1 MPKKAS
7 RTGSELFIVDNSDE
21 AWKVAEYMRRWCN
34 HSSTIDVAT
43 GYFDIG
49 ALLCLGENWQ
59 QVDKIRILVGDDLNL
74 RTVKAIRQAL
84 TQRAADALNE
94 SFENEKAENPFLQGV
109 PAILKGMADKKI
121 EIRIYSKK
129 KFHAKAYITHA
140 RDEIIPLA
148 GLVGSS
154 NFTYAGLNQN
164 VELNVRIT
172 GDQVNVLQE
181 WFEEHWN
188 DADDVT
194 HDMLQIVEKH
204 VREYSPFEVYAR
216 FLHEFFR
223 HYDIDKDLDA
233 WLEDSKGS
241 QVWKALDD
249 YQKEAFRDLIEK
261 ARTHKGAFLC
271 DGVGL
276 GKTLTGLMVVEYFVA
291 FRKKNV
297 LLLVPKAANE
307 AVWKADIARFAPN
320 LARKRF
326 FGGLRVQN
334 HTDLTRKA
342 NDETDFPALWESVA
356 EDADVVLIDEAHHFR
371 NRGIKGKG
379 KKEKS
384 RYWKLFDVVEGKTMF
399 MLTAT
404 PVNNRLTDLQHM
416 IELFTHG
423 HADHF
428 RLTLGINSVPGHF
441 RTLEKNL
448 EALMADADDAEEAA
462 DVLANSP
469 VFRGLVVQRS
479 RGYVIESQ
487 KRQGKPGTLFP
498 DPKPPQVQDYSLKKT
513 YGKLLKIVEK
523 AFDKEKP
530 LLNLSMYY
538 PLAYPIDRDNLPE
551 GYEWEEGRQKQV
563 AALIRTQ
570 FLKRFESSWVS
581 FDSSCFRLLRKVRAW
596 IRAQEPTGTPKKR
609 LGQWEAKH
617 ESAVKRAEERHRD
630 LHDDEVQE
638 EDDII
643 DEMALRIEKLDR
655 KVYNVD
661 DILNESID
669 DLHQL
674 CDFLTELEGLNAD
687 HDDKLKQLTSL
698 LKTDPVLSK
707 HKVIIFTEFKSTA
720 RYLETHLNK
729 AGFTHIEEVDS
740 ERANH
745 RDRVNIIKRFSPYYN
760 GTTSAELADA
770 GETETRILISTDV
783 LAEGLNL
790 QDATRLINYD
800 LHWNPVRLMQR
811 IGRVNRRLNQ
821 EVEDAIVKDHPDQ
834 KPIRRTTGYW
844 NFLPPD
850 ELDELLALYNRVHK
864 KVLRISKTLG
874 IEYGKLLRPDDD
886 YEVLKEFNRRLED
899 FGKTP
904 FEDMRRTYNAMLD
917 ADASLEARLNE
928 QPQVGVFSGKEHIHP
943 DAQTVLFC
951 YNIPGPPLKEGG
963 GVDHSAPAE
972 SWSEK
977 HGRTVW
983 LRYDVDSGDVDDNA
997 PDMMPLV
1004 SCEPA
1009 TPRRNKIKQATLK
1022 EVRAEVEK
1030 HIKNNHL
1037 KAMNAPVGVK
1047 PTLKAWMELN

>member
-1 MPKKAS
+1 MPKKQSA
-7 RTGSELFIVDNSDE
+7 TGSELFIVDNSDE
-21 AWKVAEYMRRWCN
+21 AWKVAEYMRRWCK

-49 ALLCLGENWQ
+49 ALLCLGDHWQ
-59 QVDKIRILVGDDLNL
+59 QVDKIRILMGDDLNL
-74 RTVKAIRQAL
+74 RTVKAISNAL
-84 TQRAADALNE
+84 KIRAADALNQSLE
-94 SFENEKAENPFLQGV
+94 DEKKGNDFLSGV
-109 PAILKGMADKKI
+109 PAILQGMADKKI

-181 WFEEHWN
+181 WFEDHWN
-188 DADDVT
+188 DAEDVT
-194 HDMLQIVEKH
+194 EDMLKIVEKH
-204 VREYSPFEVYAR
+204 VREYSPYEVYAR

-223 HYDIDKDLDA
+223 HYDIDKDLGV
-233 WLEDSKGS
+233 WLNDPKGS
-241 QVWKALDD
+241 QVWKVLDD
-249 YQKEAFRDLIEK
+249 YQKEAFHDLIAK

-276 GKTLTGLMVVEYFVA
+276 GKTLTGLMVVEYFVT
-291 FRKKNV
+291 FRKQNV

-307 AVWKADIARFAPN
+307 AVWQADIKRFAPN
-320 LARKRF
+320 LRRKRF
-326 FGGLRVQN
+326 FGGLRIQN
-334 HTDLTRKA
+334 HTDLMRKA
-342 NDETDFPALWESVA
+342 NDETDFPALWESVG
-356 EDADVVLIDEAHHFR
+356 EDADVILMDEAHHFR
-371 NRGIKGKG
+371 NTGIKG
-379 KKEKS
+379 KS
-384 RYWKLFDVVEGKTMF
+384 RYWKLFDIADGKTMF

-404 PVNNRLTDLQHM
+404 PVNNRLIDLQHM

-423 HADHF
+423 QADHF
-428 RLTLGINSVPGHF
+428 KLTLGINSVPGHF

-448 EALMADADDAEEAA
+448 DKLTDDAADAEEASK
-462 DVLANSP
+462 VLSTSP
-469 VFRGLVVQRS
+469 IFQALVVQRS
-479 RGYVIESQ
+479 RGYAIESQ
-487 KRQGKPGTLFP
+487 KRQGKDGTLFP
-498 DPKPPQVQDYSLKKT
+498 EPTPPKVCDYSLKKT
-513 YGKLLKIVEK
+513 YGKLLKLVEK
-523 AFDKEKP
+523 AFDKDKP

-538 PLAYPIDRDNLPE
+538 PAAYTDDPDL
-551 GYEWEEGRQKQV
+551 WEMGRQKQV

-570 FLKRFESSWVS
+570 FLKRFESSWVA
-581 FDSSCFRLLRKVRAW
+581 FDSSCFKLLQKIYTW
-596 IRAQEPTGTPKKR
+596 IKTQEPTGTQLKLLK
-609 LGQWEAKH
+609 QWETKH
-617 ESAVKRAEERHRD
+617 ESAVSRAQERHRKLED
-630 LHDDEVQE
+630 SEDDEQD
-638 EDDII
+638 EDDLI
-643 DEMALRIEKLDR
+643 DDGGLEFDKLDR
-655 KVYNVD
+655 KVYDVD
-661 DILNESID
+661 AIIDESIL
-669 DLHQL
+669 DLHEL
-674 CDFLTELEGLNAD
+674 ADFLAELEHLDAA
-687 HDDKLKQLTSL
+687 HDDKLKQIVEL
-698 LKTDPVLSK
+698 LESDPVLKK
-707 HKVIIFTEFKSTA
+707 HKVLIFTEFKTTA
-720 RYLETHLNK
+720 RYLEAQFAE
-729 AGFTHIEEVDS
+729 AGFTNVEEVDAA
-740 ERANH
+740 RASH
-745 RDRVNIIKRFSPYYN
+745 KDRVNIIKRFSPYYN
-760 GTTSAELADA
+760 GTTSSELAAA

-783 LAEGLNL
+783 LSEGLNL

-811 IGRVNRRLNQ
+811 IGRVNRRMNQ
-821 EVEDAIVKDHPDQ
+821 SIENAILKSHPDQ
-834 KPIRRTTGYW
+834 KAIRGTTGYW

-850 ELDELLALYNRVHK
+850 ELDGLLRLYNRVHK

-874 IEYGKLLRPDDD
+874 IEYGKLLKPDDD
-886 YEVLKEFNRRLED
+886 YEVLKEFNQKLED

-943 DAQTVLFC
+943 NTQAVLFC

-963 GVDHSAPAE
+963 GVDTDAKAE
-972 SWSEK
+972 DWAEE

-983 LRYDVDSGDVDDNA
+983 LRYDVADAKIEDNA
-997 PDMMPLV
+997 PDMMPLL

-1037 KAMNAPVGVK
+1037 KAVQAPAGVK
-1047 PTLKAWMELN
+1047 PVLKAWMELN